1 MVKMKYLLKILIFMC
16 ISASVLADEIK
27 HIPNKFIGTWA
38 DSIRTCRTKEPIGD
52 YMLLVKIKPTKLEGQ
67 YVESSF
73 TFTPIQIESHGI
85 NSSILNTVGKMA
97 PYYDEDGGDQQ
108 QPTFENIV
116 LFLKNGGLYILPQSE
131 NKLIKCS

>member
-1 MVKMKYLLKILIFMC
+1 MKRLLKILIFMC
-16 ISASVLADEIK
+16 ISAPALADEIK
-27 HIPNKFIGTWA
+27 YIPNKFIGTWA
-38 DSIRTCRTKEPIGD
+38 DSIRTCKTKEPTGD

-73 TFTPIQIESHGI
+73 TYTPIHIESHGI
-85 NSSILNTVGKMA
+85 NGSILNTAGKMA
-97 PYYDEDGGDQQ
+97 PYYDEDGADQQ
-108 QPTFENIV
+108 KPTLENMI